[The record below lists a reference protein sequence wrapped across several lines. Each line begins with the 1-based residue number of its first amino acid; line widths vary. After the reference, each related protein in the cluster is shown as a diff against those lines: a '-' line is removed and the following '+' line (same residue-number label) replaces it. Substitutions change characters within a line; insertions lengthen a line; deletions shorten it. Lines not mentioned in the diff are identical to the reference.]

1 MGSARRV
8 RDDTRGLTAGAAL
21 VGTAALAW
29 ALTAGRMSGMDMGPA
44 TELGGLGWF
53 AISWVL
59 MMSAMMLPSL
69 VPATAVSREPGAFA
83 AGYLLA
89 WTGAGL
95 VAYGAIDAVR
105 SLDLGWL
112 AWDRAGRY
120 VAAGAILAAAAYQL
134 TPAKKRCLERCRKW
148 PVHGRLPAAAASP
161 AVPAVP
167 VLLAGLRHGASC
179 VGCCAG
185 MMAAL
190 FALGVM
196 SLTWM
201 AVVAALIAAERLLT
215 WRAPAVYGVAVVLAA
230 LAVWIAVAP
239 GTLPGFTVPGAMGG
253 M

>member
-1 MGSARRV
+1 M
-8 RDDTRGLTAGAAL
+8 TAAAL
-21 VGTAALAW
+21 LVLAALAW
-29 ALTAGRMSGMDMGPA
+29 ALSAGRMGGMDMGPA

-69 VPATAVSREPGAFA
+69 LPAAALSRVPVAFTG
-83 AGYLLA
+83 GYMLA
-89 WTGAGL
+89 WTGVGL
-95 VAYGAIDAVR
+95 VAYGAIDAGR
-105 SLDLGWL
+105 SLDLAWL

-134 TPAKKRCLERCRKW
+134 TPAKDRCLVRCRTA
-148 PVHGRLPAAAASP
+148 PAPGSS
-161 AVPAVP
+161 
-167 VLLAGLRHGASC
+167 LLAGMRHGASC

-201 AVVAALIAAERLLT
+201 AVVAALIAAERLLA
-215 WRAPAVYGVAVVLAA
+215 WRRPAVYGVAVVLGA
-230 LAVWIAVAP
+230 LAIWMAVAP
-239 GTLPGFTVPGAMGG
+239 GALPGLTVPGSMGG